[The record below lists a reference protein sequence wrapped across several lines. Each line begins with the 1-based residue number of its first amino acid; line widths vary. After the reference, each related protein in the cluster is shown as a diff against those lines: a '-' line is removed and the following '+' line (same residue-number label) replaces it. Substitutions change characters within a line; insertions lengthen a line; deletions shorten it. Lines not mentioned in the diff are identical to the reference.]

1 MKKKI
6 IASIVFCVLVALMIG
21 RVGNVLSEKRMNRY
35 MILDDEL
42 ERLDEKYELQIYG
55 SCHAYTSYIPE
66 IIMKQTDIK
75 AYNMSNP
82 GEIMPATYLRMF
94 ERFKKD
100 IPKVALV
107 ETWGVNP
114 YETYTPTDYILGSYL
129 QSNIES
135 LPLSKEKLEIIEEFE
150 DLDIVSENSRI
161 AKYKSRLLENSICT
175 IDYYYSFN
183 KANKTVGKNGTDWY
197 YDEMV
202 RRITNYG
209 YKPYAENEL
218 LDYPQRQSVIDEGES
233 LEIEP
238 DIMKYVEKIIKL
250 CEEKGV
256 TLIFYRTPYRSTA
269 NELRKANYFAEYCKE
284 NNLIF
289 FDLEKEIEYDYSC
302 DFYDFEHLSKS
313 GAKKSTEFLNA
324 YILEALQ

>member
-1 MKKKI
+1 MKKRI

-82 GEIMPATYLRMF
+82 GEIMPVTYLRMR
-94 ERFKKD
+94 ERFKTD

-107 ETWGVNP
+107 EIWGVNP
-114 YETYTPTDYILGSYL
+114 YETYSLTEDILGSYMP
-129 QSNIES
+129 SNIER
-135 LPLSKEKLEIIEEFE
+135 LPLSKEKLDIIEEFE
-150 DLDIVSENSRI
+150 DLDRVSDNSRI
-161 AKYKSRLLENSICT
+161 AKYKSRLLENSLCY
-175 IDYYYSFN
+175 IDFNYSFDE
-183 KANKTVGKNGTDWY
+183 ANKTIGMNGTDWY

-202 RRITNYG
+202 KRITNYG
-209 YKPYAENEL
+209 YRPFDAKEI
-218 LDYPQRQSVIDEGES
+218 LDYPQEQAVIDEGES

-238 DIMKYVEKIIKL
+238 NIMEYVKKVIEL

-256 TLIFYRTPYRSTA
+256 TLIFYRAPYRSTA
-269 NELRKANYFAEYCKE
+269 NELRKANYFADYCKE
-284 NNLIF
+284 NNVIF

-302 DFYDFEHLSKS
+302 DFCDYEHLAKS
-313 GAKKSTEFLNA
+313 GAKKSTEFLNT